1 MKKLKLF
8 ALTAVALMGVS
19 GVANAE
25 TAMLASDD
33 FVGISFWLV
42 SMALLASTAFFFIER
57 ASVPAGWRV
66 SITVAGLVTG
76 IAFIHYMYMR
86 DVWIMTG
93 ESPTVYRYID
103 WLITVPLLM
112 LEFYFV
118 LAAVGKANSGVF
130 WRLMIGTLVMLVG
143 GYLGEAGYI
152 NATLGFVIGMAGWF
166 YILYEVFSGEAGNVA
181 ASWRTSIIVS
191 GLVTGI
197 AFVHYVYMRD
207 VWVMTGESP
216 TVYRYIDWLI
226 TVPLLMIEFYLV
238 LAAVGKANSGI
249 FWRLLIGTVVMLVGG
264 YLGEAG
270 YINATLGFVIGMAG
284 WFYILYEVFSGEA
297 GKAAAKSGN
306 KALVTAFGAMRMIVT
321 VGWAI
326 YPLGYVF
333 GYLTGGVDAD
343 SLNVIYNIADLLNK
357 TAFGLIIWAAAV
369 QSGGRKAK

>member
-8 ALTAVALMGVS
+8 VLTAAALMGAS

-25 TAMLASDD
+25 TVLLASND

-42 SMALLASTAFFFIER
+42 SMACLAATVFFFLER
-57 ASVPAGWRV
+57 SSVPAAWRV

-86 DVWIMTG
+86 EVWIMTG

-130 WRLMIGTLVMLVG
+130 WRL
-143 GYLGEAGYI
+143 
-152 NATLGFVIGMAGWF
+152 
-166 YILYEVFSGEAGNVA
+166 
-181 ASWRTSIIVS
+181 
-191 GLVTGI
+191 
-197 AFVHYVYMRD
+197 
-207 VWVMTGESP
+207 
-216 TVYRYIDWLI
+216 
-226 TVPLLMIEFYLV
+226 
-238 LAAVGKANSGI
+238 
-249 FWRLLIGTVVMLVGG
+249 LIGSVVMLVGG

-297 GKAAAKSGN
+297 GKMAAKSGN
-306 KALVTAFGAMRMIVT
+306 KALVTAFSAMRMIVT

-333 GYLTGGVDAD
+333 GYLTGGVDAN
-343 SLNVIYNIADLLNK
+343 SLNVIYNAADFLNK
-357 TAFGLIIWAAAV
+357 IAFGLIIWAAAMT
-369 QSGGRKAK
+369 QPGRAR